1 MRDRNRRNRSLI
13 VLTAGV
19 ALLVAACTG
28 ATMTE
33 GPVSPAADEAALTP
47 LPPPPP
53 PAPPPPTGMSAA
65 PTAREDRVEYSGP
78 PVVVTGSRVAEAGSA
93 AAPPRGV
100 TPRPPHPPRPT
111 PPHRPTPPPQAG
123 LLTAADHD
131 DLLNPDFYSRY
142 VSQQLQRQ
150 GAGALPYVDTANV
163 VTVAVTDRRGR
174 PAPFAEVRVERTGAA
189 ALTLKTV
196 ADGTVVL
203 FPALDRLGDSA
214 RITVTLPGSQT
225 VSRALRPGADRRVEV
240 RLSGD
245 APAVEAFDVLLVVDS
260 TGSMGDEMAYLKEE
274 IASIMGSL
282 AARHPGVDTRIGL
295 IVYRDVGDEYV
306 VRQFPFTNNVETL
319 RQQLA
324 AQQAGGGGDYPE
336 AVHTAMAEALTYP
349 WRENAVK
356 TIVLVADAP
365 PHDRHIAETWTHA
378 LAARDRRIQITPVAA
393 SGVGDTAEFVMRAM
407 AAATQSRYLF
417 LTDDSGIGNAHAT
430 PEVKCYVVTRLDAL
444 LRRVLDGL
452 VSGRRI
458 EPDSQEIIRRVGPY
472 DNGVCRLPA
481 QPPRQ

>member
-1 MRDRNRRNRSLI
+1 MRDRNRRARSLI
-13 VLTAGV
+13 LLTTGL

-33 GPVSPAADEAALTP
+33 SPVSPTTEATAP
-47 LPPPPP
+47 IPPPPP
-53 PAPPPPTGMSAA
+53 PIAMAA
-65 PTAREDRVEYSGP
+65 SPTAREDRVEYSGP
-78 PVVVTGSRVAEAGSA
+78 PVVVTGSRVTDAGSA
-93 AAPPRGV
+93 AAPPRSVIPG
-100 TPRPPHPPRPT
+100 PRPPIPPRPS
-111 PPHRPTPPPQAG
+111 PTPQAG

-150 GAGALPYVDTANV
+150 GAGALPYVDTATV
-163 VTVAVTDRRGR
+163 VTVAVSDRRGR
-174 PAPFAEVRVERTGAA
+174 PAPFAQVRVERTGASP
-189 ALTLKTV
+189 LTLKTV

-203 FPALDRLGDSA
+203 FPALDRLGDSP
-214 RITVTLPGSQT
+214 RITVTLPGSQA
-225 VSRALRPGADRRVEV
+225 VSRTVRPGADRHVEV

-245 APAVEAFDVLLVVDS
+245 APAVEAFDVLLVVDA

-306 VRQFPFTNNVETL
+306 VRQFPFTNDVETL
-319 RQQLA
+319 RRQLA

-417 LTDDSGIGNAHAT
+417 LTDDSGIGNAHAS

-458 EPDSQEIIRRVGPY
+458 EPGDQEIIRRVGPY
-472 DNGVCRLPA
+472 DNGVCRLPT
-481 QPPRQ
+481 QTPRQ